1 VRSLPGKRS
10 RLFFEKLSPGAL
22 SVLGVGSL
30 VLLGLLDHLL
40 GAGGALLIFSA
51 VPVMVGAM
59 YGGLRPGLLL
69 ALAAGGAWLLT
80 DWLADLSATRG
91 HLLLD
96 FAARTAAL
104 LLLAALESARERA
117 LRKEWGRSH
126 TDPLTGADNSRAFRE
141 KAWAEIARMGRHG
154 KPMTVAYLDLDNFK
168 ASNDRYGHSA
178 GDGLLVAVA
187 AVLRATTRSTDT
199 VARIGGDEFA
209 VLLPESGRPEAEA
222 TLIRVRDELDH
233 IVEKGKWPTGFSIG
247 AVTFATPPPSVDA
260 LLHEADQVMY
270 AAKTAGKGRTLFAP

>member
-1 VRSLPGKRS
+1 VPSLPVKRS
-10 RLFFEKLSPGAL
+10 RAFFEKLSPGAL
-22 SVLGVGSL
+22 SALGLGSL
-30 VLLGLLDHLL
+30 ALLWLLDHLA

-59 YGGLRPGLLL
+59 YGGLYPGLLL
-69 ALAAGGAWLLT
+69 ALAASGAWLLT
-80 DWLADLSATRG
+80 DWLADPSSTGG
-91 HLLLD
+91 HFLLD
-96 FAARTAAL
+96 FGSRTAAF
-104 LLLAALESARERA
+104 LLLATLESARERA

-126 TDPLTGADNSRAFRE
+126 TDPLTGADNGRAFRE
-141 KAWAEIARMGRHG
+141 KAWSEIARMKRHG
-154 KPMTVAYLDLDNFK
+154 KPLTVAYLDLDNFK

-209 VLLPESGRPEAEA
+209 VLLPESGRHEAEG
-222 TLIRVRDELDH
+222 TLSRVREELDH
-233 IVEKGKWPTGFSIG
+233 IVEKGNWPTGFSIG
-247 AVTFATPPPSVDA
+247 AVTFTTPPPSVDA

-270 AAKTAGKGRTLFAP
+270 TAKTAGKGRTHFAP